1 MKKVINFYF
10 KNMLEPG
17 EAKPSTNQPNTILR
31 QPHPDDVKMVLEMA
45 KNAGQTPFELALTR
59 MFTNPD
65 PHLVKDAL
73 ASCEGLGEEYRL
85 SILAQ
90 TYENLATEYEKAS
103 GIKEGI
109 EARQKAE
116 KLREETR
123 RLIREKTRR
132 LNQNKPQENK

>member
-1 MKKVINFYF
+1 MS
-10 KNMLEPG
+10 EPV

-31 QPHPDDVKMVLEMA
+31 QPHPDDVKMALEMA
-45 KNAGQTPFELALTR
+45 KYADETPFEFALRR
-59 MFTNPD
+59 MVANPD
-65 PHLVKDAL
+65 PFIVKAAL

-109 EARQKAE
+109 EARQMAE

-132 LNQNKPQENK
+132 LNQNKPQENQ